1 MAKKNLLL
9 VDSDAKALRMLEVS
23 LRKAGFSV
31 TTAIS
36 SADAVGKIRLAA
48 PDLILTETRLPDE
61 SGLSFV
67 GRLKAQSETAHI
79 PIVFLS
85 SENLIDQKVR
95 GLELGVEDYLTKP
108 IYLKEVLTRIRILL
122 EKLERETLERRERSA
137 TFAGLLGEMG
147 LVDLIQTI
155 EMGRKTGRIFLD
167 NPPHKGAVA
176 FRDGKVVDARTGR
189 LKGER
194 AFYRMLVWNE
204 GVFQMEFGPHEE
216 QDVIELSTQG
226 LLMEGMRRVDEWGRL
241 LEQLPPLEHAF
252 EIDYTEL
259 VNRLSEIPD
268 EVNGV
273 LRLFD
278 GRRSLLDVVDES
290 DFGDLEALEVVSKLY
305 FEGLIYDVGDRDDK
319 TPAVA
324 PAAPVVGV
332 ERIERWLDT
341 GIEEPA
347 PAASSSTSAPS
358 AAALDAFPATSFT
371 LAPPKGE
378 TTPPSSRD
386 AETGPPS
393 YLTDS
398 MPPVSADDWDDVVAS
413 DEVISSSERAPSASA
428 TPRPAGASHDGASSV
443 LGDALAEELG
453 LSPDEVALAVAD
465 DAPSTPTVNMLTPLD
480 PGADESLARA
490 IDDAMPARDTDVE
503 DAPRAILASEL
514 GRQKGTPDA
523 AVVDDAPSAVTPSP
537 AAGLVGSRSF
547 EVDTMPERPALR
559 SDASI
564 DEPLPP
570 PSAALPAIADSTSS
584 PPAASAP
591 HMKAAPVSAA
601 TDDLDETDR
610 AFQARAA
617 AAEEFEAS
625 AHLDDDDYDPSR
637 RSPFGTAA
645 LFVLLLGLGFVGA
658 VGVSRM
664 LRDDGGEA
672 GTNTSGSVVDPRED
686 GAEFAARTDGG
697 TERAAAASTNDG
709 GEARSTGSDIGLPP
723 SGDAPAPKD
732 APTEK
737 PALALG
743 ETKPGETKPG
753 EVKPGETKPGE
764 TKPGDPRTSDNKP
777 TANKPVD
784 EKRPDREPGTRNPV
798 NDDDA
803 RPSSTSSDDAFASHL
818 KKATGFAQKGEHS
831 KSIRS
836 FKAALALKGDSAAA
850 HLGLGNA
857 YYELNSIDA
866 ALVHLERA
874 KALAPDD
881 AQVYVLLGAV
891 YQSAGRTKDAIRAYQ
906 RYLSLAPNGRFAR
919 ELKNVLQGLE
929 AQP

>member
-36 SADAVGKIRLAA
+36 SADAVAKIRVAA

-61 SGLSFV
+61 SGLALV
-67 GRLKAQSETAHI
+67 GRLKAKPETATI

-85 SENLIDQKVR
+85 SENLIDQKVK

-204 GVFQMEFGPHEE
+204 GVFQMEFGPHDE

-305 FEGLIYDVGDRDDK
+305 FEGLIYDVGDRDE
-319 TPAVA
+319 A
-324 PAAPVVGV
+324 PAQKAALEPVAGV

-341 GIEEPA
+341 GS
-347 PAASSSTSAPS
+347 PAAVTVSPSSPPSSSFA
-358 AAALDAFPATSFT
+358 
-371 LAPPKGE
+371 LAPPAGE
-378 TTPPSSRD
+378 TTPPVARD
-386 AETGPPS
+386 AAATSDASVGNDAPTGPPS

-398 MPPVSADDWDDVVAS
+398 MPPVEADGWDDVVAS
-413 DEVISSSERAPSASA
+413 EEVISNSTATTPTSKPSS
-428 TPRPAGASHDGASSV
+428 GVGGID
-443 LGDALAEELG
+443 DALADELG
-453 LSPDEVALAVAD
+453 LSADEVALAVAD
-465 DAPSTPTVNMLTPLD
+465 DAKTADPSLFFSPLD
-480 PGADESLARA
+480 ADENLERA
-490 IDDAMPARDTDVE
+490 IDASMTSHDTDVE
-503 DAPRAILASEL
+503 GPSGAVPAISL
-514 GRQKGTPDA
+514 GRMKGAPAENVPKDA
-523 AVVDDAPSAVTPSP
+523 DGVNATVSTTADTRVS
-537 AAGLVGSRSF
+537 
-547 EVDTMPERPALR
+547 EVDTMPERKALR
-559 SDASI
+559 TDI
-564 DEPLPP
+564 PVDGVLPP
-570 PSAALPAIADSTSS
+570 PSAAIASTGDSPST
-584 PPAASAP
+584 PPAP
-591 HMKAAPVSAA
+591 KAAEPAPTTAA
-601 TDDLDETDR
+601 AKAAAVDLDETDR
-610 AFQARAA
+610 EFHARAA
-617 AAEEFEAS
+617 TVEFDS
-625 AHLDDDDYDPSR
+625 IPPVDDDYDPSR
-637 RSPFGTAA
+637 RSSFGTAA
-645 LFVLLLGLGFVGA
+645 LVVLLLGVGFVGA
-658 VGVSRM
+658 VGVNHLLKGNKDSSQPVTNV
-664 LRDDGGEA
+664 DDTQADEKLGVPAASDA
-672 GTNTSGSVVDPRED
+672 GTRV
-686 GAEFAARTDGG
+686 AI
-697 TERAAAASTNDG
+697 AASTPDAG
-709 GEARSTGSDIGLPP
+709 SARTTTP
-723 SGDAPAPKD
+723 GDAAPVVGD
-732 APTEK
+732 
-737 PALALG
+737 
-743 ETKPGETKPG
+743 TKPNDTKPIDA
-753 EVKPGETKPGE
+753 KPIDAKPSDA
-764 TKPGDPRTSDNKP
+764 KPSDAKP
-777 TANKPVD
+777 IDAKPVD
-784 EKRPDREPGTRNPV
+784 AKPV
-798 NDDDA
+798 DTKPVDTKPTDA
-803 RPSSTSSDDAFASHL
+803 ERVNTKPVQKPTSDGDTTSTGVDEAFASHL

-874 KALAPDD
+874 RALMPDD
-881 AQVYVLLGAV
+881 PQVYVLLGAV

-906 RYLSLAPNGRFAR
+906 RYLTLAPDGRFAR